1 MSENDLIELGFNRY
15 DETAANSGSETDWFY
30 YSREV
35 GGVEFI
41 SNDSDDW
48 ERDGIEVSIM
58 ESDIRFQEFEDLNN
72 LLGII
77 SRNEK

>member
-72 LLGII
+72 LLGMI

>member
-1 MSENDLIELGFNRY
+1 MDLTAY